1 MRRFASLFAL
11 LGVLALPGVALAQK
25 PSVYPAKGQSA
36 AQKIADDGQC
46 LAWARQDTGID
57 PAAAA
62 SATPAPSGPQGERA
76 RGALR
81 GAAAGAVVGEVVD
94 DDAGDGAAAG
104 ATLGVLAGG
113 RRARQN
119 QAAQKHAAQA
129 SQAQA
134 LDRYYGAY
142 GACME
147 GRGYTV
153 N

>member
-1 MRRFASLFAL
+1 MRNFICLAAFIAALAASTSAT
-11 LGVLALPGVALAQK
+11 AQK

-36 AQKIADDGQC
+36 AQKASDDGEC

-57 PAAAA
+57 PAVV
-62 SATPAPSGPQGERA
+62 ATTAPAPAGPQGERA

-94 DDAGDGAAAG
+94 NDAGGGAAAG
-104 ATLGVLAGG
+104 AAVGVLAGG

-119 QAAQKHAAQA
+119 QAAQQQSAQAAQA
-129 SQAQA
+129 QSMA
-134 LDRYYGAY
+134 RYYGAY
-142 GACME
+142 GACMR